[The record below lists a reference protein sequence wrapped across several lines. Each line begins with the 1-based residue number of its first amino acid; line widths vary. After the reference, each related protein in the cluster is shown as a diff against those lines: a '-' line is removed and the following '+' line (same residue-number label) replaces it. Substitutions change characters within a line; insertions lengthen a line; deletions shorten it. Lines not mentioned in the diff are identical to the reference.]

1 MNWKQSFKQGHHSCY
16 SLQESSGPFQVSSGF
31 LWISYTIS
39 IPTRLNLKELEPFTA
54 VIGTIKG
61 RMKEAKCLK
70 LNHGRLQR
78 RCASWVVPTNRGWRG
93 MHKKNVSEVHMRVIN
108 NIVLLFFIFRHAHV
122 RMYVHTNKHSLSFF
136 PLSFSWQIH
145 PGMFPGWDNVETCW
159 TLRCPRFELLCAE
172 VFFPF
177 SRFDMQ
183 MLTAICSGQRP
194 QNICCA
200 TFRPSGWNCR
210 FLLFVGIYY
219 YYWKL
224 LSATICYYMTMLL
237 YVSICY

>member
-122 RMYVHTNKHSLSFF
+122 RMYVHTHTLSLFSLSLSHGKSIPECFLDETTLKLVGLWGA
-136 PLSFSWQIH
+136 PDLSFCARRSFFHSAGLI
-145 PGMFPGWDNVETCW
+145 C
-159 TLRCPRFELLCAE
+159 RCSLQYVVVKGPKTFVVQRLGHQAEIAASCYLLAY
-172 VFFPF
+172 
-177 SRFDMQ
+177 
-183 MLTAICSGQRP
+183 I
-194 QNICCA
+194 
-200 TFRPSGWNCR
+200 
-210 FLLFVGIYY
+210 
-219 YYWKL
+219 
-224 LSATICYYMTMLL
+224 TIIESY
-237 YVSICY
+237 